1 MGLNTMAGA
10 FKRGRTLAGLAL
22 MALLAGGC
30 AGSPEAPTV
39 EVPAERQFSDFEHEG
54 VVYEIDVYDPF
65 EGFNRSVYK
74 FNARFDEFVF
84 LPIVNAYETV
94 TPDVVET
101 GVTNFFA
108 NIDNIT
114 TFANSVLQADIE
126 KAVQTFWRFAFNTT
140 VGVLGLFDPATALEI
155 PHHKEDFGQTLGYW
169 GVGDGAFLVLPILGP
184 SNARDAT
191 GLAVDTVAFAVV
203 DPFGASS
210 IQTEY
215 PPILVLN
222 VINKRKIQSFRYYE
236 TGSPFEYD
244 LVRMLYTKKRRLDIE
259 N

>member
-1 MGLNTMAGA
+1 MGGA
-10 FKRGRTLAGLAL
+10 FRRGRTLAGLAL
-22 MALLAGGC
+22 LALLAGGC
-30 AGSPEAPTV
+30 AASSEAPTV
-39 EVPAERQFSDFEHEG
+39 EVPAERQFSEFAKEG
-54 VVYEIDVYDPF
+54 VVYPIDVYDPI

-74 FNARFDEFVF
+74 FNARFDEFVY

-94 TPDVVET
+94 TPDYVET
-101 GVTNFFA
+101 RVSNFFA

-140 VGVLGLFDPATALEI
+140 VGILGLYDPATYLEI
-155 PHHKEDFGQTLGYW
+155 PNHKEDFGQTLGRW
-169 GVGDGAFLVLPILGP
+169 GVSDGAYIVLPIIGP
-184 SNARDAT
+184 SNARDTT
-191 GLAVDTVAFAVV
+191 GLAVDTVAFSVVAV
-203 DPFGASS
+203 SLKNS

-244 LVRMLYTKKRRLDIE
+244 LVRMLYTKKRQLDIQ

>member
-1 MGLNTMAGA
+1 VFL
-10 FKRGRTLAGLAL
+10 
-22 MALLAGGC
+22 ALLAGGC
-30 AGSPEAPTV
+30 AASPETPIV
-39 EVPAERQFSDFEHEG
+39 EVPAERQFSEFEREG
-54 VVYEIDVYDPF
+54 VVYAVDVYDPL

-74 FNARFDEFVF
+74 FNARFDEFVY

-94 TPDVVET
+94 TPDYVET
-101 GVTNFFA
+101 RVSNFFANIDSNFFA

-140 VGVLGLFDPATALEI
+140 VGVLGFFDPATTLEI
-155 PHHKEDFGQTLGYW
+155 PDHKEDFGQTLGHW
-169 GVGDGAFLVLPILGP
+169 GVGDLGP

-191 GLAVDTVAFAVV
+191 GLAVDTVAFSVV
-203 DPFGASS
+203 DPFNASS

-244 LVRMLYTKKRRLDIE
+244 LVRMLYTKKRKLDIE